1 MNRIL
6 QWTSGIRMG
15 GSACRRAGKR
25 LCGKQRVLS
34 SEVKEGVKVE
44 HGSDQTELRR
54 FASNEAGC
62 DTRDAGS
69 HEQTCM
75 SVSAGK

>member
-1 MNRIL
+1 VR
-6 QWTSGIRMG
+6 
-15 GSACRRAGKR
+15 
-25 LCGKQRVLS
+25 S
-34 SEVKEGVKVE
+34 SEVSFEVKERVKVE
-44 HGSDQTELRR
+44 DGSDQIELRR